1 MIQNW
6 TNFKTGQ
13 TWPSEPLSLV
23 NVPPTTIFSPI
34 SCWKFSTL
42 DVYGQTELVLGK
54 ISELEKFQDWTNFKT
69 GQISK
74 LDKLV
79 KSSQVFACWL
89 CNLSLG
95 LGSNFCLH
103 MSYATQVLSV

>member
-74 LDKLV
+74 LDKL
-79 KSSQVFACWL
+79 KNWTDFKTGHISKRD
-89 CNLSLG
+89 N
-95 LGSNFCLH
+95 
-103 MSYATQVLSV
+103 